1 MTENFDDELARMDE
15 LEEQAD
21 SALFEAL
28 SLDDPIRG
36 LTLRHHPTVQS
47 GSTLQSV
54 IDILR
59 NEKVGCVMVEKG
71 NQIIG
76 VMTERD
82 FLLRA
87 IAKGLDMT
95 AVTIDDY
102 MTKNPET
109 LHPDDPISYALNKM
123 HVFGI
128 RHIPII
134 EESGAIRG
142 LISVKDIIAHI
153 GNYFGEE
160 IVNLPPE
167 PTRKALDRP
176 EGG

>member
-15 LEEQAD
+15 LEEQED

-28 SLDDPIRG
+28 SLDDPIKG
-36 LTLRHHPTVQS
+36 LTLRHHPTVQA

-59 NEKVGCVMVEKG
+59 NEKVGCVMVEKD

-87 IAKGLDMT
+87 IAKGLDKT

-102 MTKNPET
+102 MTKNPEI

-134 EESGAIRG
+134 EESCATRG
-142 LISVKDIIAHI
+142 LISVKDNIAHI

-160 IVNLPPE
+160 IVKLPPE
-167 PTRKALDRP
+167 PTRHALDRP

>member
-28 SLDDPIRG
+28 SLDDPIIG

-47 GSTLQSV
+47 GTTLQTV
-54 IDILR
+54 IKILR
-59 NEKVGCVMVEKG
+59 DEKVGCVMVEKDSR
-71 NQIIG
+71 IIG

-87 IAKGLDMT
+87 IAKELDMT
-95 AVTIDDY
+95 TVTIDDY

-128 RHIPII
+128 RHIPIV
-134 EESGAIRG
+134 EESGTIQG
-142 LISVKDIIAHI
+142 MISVKDIISHI

-167 PTRKALDRP
+167 PARKALHRP

>member
-1 MTENFDDELARMDE
+1 MTKNFDDELARMDE

-28 SLDDPIRG
+28 SLDDPIKG
-36 LTLRHHPTVQS
+36 LTLRHHPIVQQDT
-47 GSTLQSV
+47 TLQSV
-54 IDILR
+54 IDTLR
-59 NEKVGCVMVEKG
+59 DEKVGCVMVEKDG
-71 NQIIG
+71 QIIG

-82 FLLRA
+82 FLLRT
-87 IAKGLDMT
+87 IAKGLDMSSE
-95 AVTIDDY
+95 TIEDY

-123 HVFGI
+123 YVFGI
-128 RHIPII
+128 RHIPITDEDGI
-134 EESGAIRG
+134 IRG
-142 LISVKDIIAHI
+142 MISVKDIIAHI

-167 PTRKALDRP
+167 HSRKALDRP

>member
-15 LEEQAD
+15 LEEQVD

-28 SLDDPIRG
+28 SLDDPIKG
-36 LTLRHHPTVQS
+36 LTLRHHPTVKS
-47 GSTLQSV
+47 GTTLQSV
-54 IDILR
+54 INTLR
-59 NEKVGCVMVEKG
+59 DEKVGCVMVESD
-71 NQIIG
+71 NRIIG

-87 IAKGLDMT
+87 IAKELDMT
-95 AVTIDDY
+95 TVTIDDY

-109 LHPDDPISYALNKM
+109 LHLDDPISYALNKM

-134 EESGAIRG
+134 KENGIIHG

-167 PTRKALDRP
+167 PARKALDRP

>member
-1 MTENFDDELARMDE
+1 MLNIQR
-15 LEEQAD
+15 
-21 SALFEAL
+21 
-28 SLDDPIRG
+28 
-36 LTLRHHPTVQS
+36 LTRVSYVCVSKAYITSEGVCA
-47 GSTLQSV
+47 V
-54 IDILR
+54 I
-59 NEKVGCVMVEKG
+59 
-71 NQIIG
+71 
-76 VMTERD
+76 
-82 FLLRA
+82 
-87 IAKGLDMT
+87 
-95 AVTIDDY
+95 IDDY

-134 EESGAIRG
+134 EESGATRG

-167 PTRKALDRP
+167 PARKALHRP

>member
-36 LTLRHHPTVQS
+36 LTLRNHPTVQS

-59 NEKVGCVMVEKG
+59 NEKVGCVMVEKD

-95 AVTIDDY
+95 AVIIDDY

-109 LHPDDPISYALNKM
+109 L
-123 HVFGI
+123 
-128 RHIPII
+128 
-134 EESGAIRG
+134 
-142 LISVKDIIAHI
+142 
-153 GNYFGEE
+153 
-160 IVNLPPE
+160 
-167 PTRKALDRP
+167 
-176 EGG
+176 

>member
-1 MTENFDDELARMDE
+1 MTEHFDDELARMDE

-21 SALFEAL
+21 SAIFEAL

-59 NEKVGCVMVEKG
+59 NEKVGCVMVEKD

-134 EESGAIRG
+134 EESGASSDGFKTMVHPAASAGITF
-142 LISVKDIIAHI
+142 KQTWFI
-153 GNYFGEE
+153 GQFHGVINAQTPFGS
-160 IVNLPPE
+160 
-167 PTRKALDRP
+167 
-176 EGG
+176 

>member
-21 SALFEAL
+21 SAIFEAL
-28 SLDDPIRG
+28 SLDDPIKG

-59 NEKVGCVMVEKG
+59 NEKVGCVMVEKD

-95 AVTIDDY
+95 SVTIDDY

-134 EESGAIRG
+134 EESGAIWG

>member
-1 MTENFDDELARMDE
+1 
-15 LEEQAD
+15 
-21 SALFEAL
+21 
-28 SLDDPIRG
+28 
-36 LTLRHHPTVQS
+36 
-47 GSTLQSV
+47 
-54 IDILR
+54 
-59 NEKVGCVMVEKG
+59 MVEKD

-134 EESGAIRG
+134 EESGAIWG

-167 PTRKALDRP
+167 PNRKALDRP

>member
-1 MTENFDDELARMDE
+1 
-15 LEEQAD
+15 
-21 SALFEAL
+21 
-28 SLDDPIRG
+28 
-36 LTLRHHPTVQS
+36 
-47 GSTLQSV
+47 
-54 IDILR
+54 
-59 NEKVGCVMVEKG
+59 MVEKDSR
-71 NQIIG
+71 IIG

-87 IAKGLDMT
+87 IAKELDMT
-95 AVTIDDY
+95 TVTIDDY

-128 RHIPII
+128 RHIPIV
-134 EESGAIRG
+134 EESGTIQG
-142 LISVKDIIAHI
+142 MISVKDIISHI

-167 PTRKALDRP
+167 PARKALHRP

>member
-15 LEEQAD
+15 LEEKAE

-28 SLDDPIRG
+28 SLDDPIKG
-36 LTLRHHPTVQS
+36 LSLRQHPTVQA
-47 GSTLQSV
+47 GTTLQSV
-54 IDILR
+54 IDTLR
-59 NEKVGCVMVEKG
+59 DEKVGCVMVEKD

-95 AVTIDDY
+95 AEIIDDY
-102 MTKNPET
+102 MTQKPET

-128 RHIPII
+128 RHIPITDEDGTI
-134 EESGAIRG
+134 QGM
-142 LISVKDIIAHI
+142 ISVKDIIAHM

-160 IVNLPPE
+160 ILNLPPE
-167 PTRKALDRP
+167 PARKALDRP

>member
-1 MTENFDDELARMDE
+1 
-15 LEEQAD
+15 
-21 SALFEAL
+21 
-28 SLDDPIRG
+28 
-36 LTLRHHPTVQS
+36 
-47 GSTLQSV
+47 
-54 IDILR
+54 
-59 NEKVGCVMVEKG
+59 MVEKD

-95 AVTIDDY
+95 AVIIDDY

-109 LHPDDPISYALNKM
+109 LHQDDPISYALNKM

>member
-1 MTENFDDELARMDE
+1 MTENFDDELTRMDE
-15 LEEQAD
+15 LEEQAE

-28 SLDDPIRG
+28 SLDDPIKG
-36 LTLRHHPTVQS
+36 LSLRQHPTVQS
-47 GSTLQSV
+47 GTTLQSV
-54 IDILR
+54 IDTLR
-59 NEKVGCVMVEKG
+59 DEKVGCVMVEKD

-95 AVTIDDY
+95 AEIIDDY
-102 MTKNPET
+102 MTQNPET

-128 RHIPII
+128 RHIPITDEDGTI
-134 EESGAIRG
+134 QGM
-142 LISVKDIIAHI
+142 ISVKDIIAHM

-160 IVNLPPE
+160 ILNLPPE
-167 PTRKALDRP
+167 PARKALDRP

>member
-21 SALFEAL
+21 SAIFEAL
-28 SLDDPIRG
+28 LLDDPIRG

-59 NEKVGCVMVEKG
+59 NEKVGCVMVEKD

-87 IAKGLDMT
+87 I
-95 AVTIDDY
+95 
-102 MTKNPET
+102 
-109 LHPDDPISYALNKM
+109 
-123 HVFGI
+123 
-128 RHIPII
+128 
-134 EESGAIRG
+134 
-142 LISVKDIIAHI
+142 
-153 GNYFGEE
+153 
-160 IVNLPPE
+160 
-167 PTRKALDRP
+167 
-176 EGG
+176 

>member
-15 LEEQAD
+15 LEEQMD

-28 SLDDPIRG
+28 SLDDPIKG

-47 GSTLQSV
+47 GTALQSI
-54 IDILR
+54 IDTLR
-59 NEKVGCVMVEKG
+59 DKKVGCVMVEKD

-95 AVTIDDY
+95 KVTIDDY

-128 RHIPII
+128 RHIPV
-134 EESGAIRG
+134 SYTH
-142 LISVKDIIAHI
+142 LT
-153 GNYFGEE
+153 
-160 IVNLPPE
+160 LP
-167 PTRKALDRP
+167 TILLV
-176 EGG
+176 